1 MNFPYVVC
9 EYRAS
14 VRSYNAISVRGL
26 RNREFMP
33 SSSKTRGTRLR
44 GPIFCHPQRHRC
56 LVNTHNTSPFPGSR
70 ARPNG
75 VPSHHKPKVVLGR
88 AHSRCP
94 TTLSDAVP
102 RNDVRCRHD
111 WRGRPVHRTR
121 RQPHTSARQQLPS
134 AQKKA
139 DIARR
144 QQGSPSAQRS
154 AGVNVDSWRRAS
166 PSRSR

>member
-56 LVNTHNTSPFPGSR
+56 LVNTHNTSPFAGAR
-70 ARPNG
+70 ANG
-75 VPSHHKPKVVLGR
+75 VPSHHTNLR
-88 AHSRCP
+88 WYS
-94 TTLSDAVP
+94 AVP
-102 RNDVRCRHD
+102 TVGAPQHFPTPYRAMMSAADMIGEVDLYTEHPGRFGDVS
-111 WRGRPVHRTR
+111 VVSERTSTTIH
-121 RQPHTSARQQLPS
+121 QAV
-134 AQKKA
+134 
-139 DIARR
+139 
-144 QQGSPSAQRS
+144 QRS
-154 AGVNVDSWRRAS
+154 HPHD
-166 PSRSR
+166 P